1 MLIIR
6 QKPLALGINGKGIS
20 MQAEAQFESS
30 GEGRK
35 VNFQRYLGSL
45 GSEIILSSKFNI
57 HPRYIQFHVGQV
69 SPLQPQSG
77 GRGKGRYCQGQ
88 EGDVGRERW
97 LGGEGTGRKAHLNH
111 PRPDTNNRHKVTKE
125 LY

>member
-45 GSEIILSSKFNI
+45 GSEIILSSKFKK
-57 HPRYIQFHVGQV
+57 YSSQV
-69 SPLQPQSG
+69 YSIPCRSG
-77 GRGKGRYCQGQ
+77 FTITAPKWGA
-88 EGDVGRERW
+88 
-97 LGGEGTGRKAHLNH
+97 GEG
-111 PRPDTNNRHKVTKE
+111 
-125 LY
+125 